1 MIRLHSATVVIEYE
15 PEQQKYSSSHVLD
28 VTKEGIIG
36 DVHLVDER
44 AKRASSCVGITK
56 QNFVCVCLSEC
67 VPL

>member
-1 MIRLHSATVVIEYE
+1 MIRLRTATVVTEYE

-44 AKRASSCVGITK
+44 AKRY
-56 QNFVCVCLSEC
+56 
-67 VPL
+67 PLALG